1 MFKLRP
7 VTPLS
12 IIASNLE
19 RALTSIEEKGS
30 LDLETKELLEKTRE
44 LANGIEPYL
53 IDNTTQEE
61 DALKKLAEETLKH
74 DWQGSGPSQINSLEP
89 EMLSGR

>member
-19 RALTSIEEKGS
+19 RAYLYREKGS
-30 LDLETKELLEKTRE
+30 LDLDTKDLLEKTRE

-61 DALKKLAEETLKH
+61 SSKKLLRK
-74 DWQGSGPSQINSLEP
+74 L
-89 EMLSGR
+89 

>member
-19 RALTSIEEKGS
+19 RALTSIEGKGS

-44 LANGIEPYL
+44 LEWNR
-53 IDNTTQEE
+53 
-61 DALKKLAEETLKH
+61 AL
-74 DWQGSGPSQINSLEP
+74 SN
-89 EMLSGR
+89 